1 MSDKEQGFIEKH
13 AGTAIIGIIGF
24 VAAQMYLAPE
34 KTSSVLTSVQSQL
47 AAIVEQGRATRED
60 IGKLSQ
66 KLDTTADGLADVKA
80 EVAGIKA
87 AQATAE
93 QEQGRL
99 RDRMRDYETERETA
113 GKPRYQ

>member
-1 MSDKEQGFIEKH
+1 MSDKEQGFVEKH
-13 AGTAIIGIIGF
+13 GNAAVMAIVG
-24 VAAQMYLAPE
+24 AAFLYVWQAPE
-34 KTSSVLTSVQSQL
+34 KTSSVLTTVQSSL
-47 AAIVEQGRATRED
+47 AAIQEGQKATRED

-93 QEQGRL
+93 QEQSRL
-99 RDRMRDYETERETA
+99 RDRMREYETEREV
-113 GKPRYQ
+113 GKKPR